1 MMNNKDA
8 SKEITQKQERL
19 KQMQIEEKKVANK
32 YDKIKKEFEHVQKLI
47 NAIRPA
53 KLKQFIRTTGAY
65 LLGRRN
71 RKQLYSAT
79 YKKKQASND
88 LKPYLQALYND
99 GFIEEAL
106 TDLQVMHQTTNNLYV
121 RQAIAWELAL
131 WFANKQTENGAFQAI
146 PYVHEAKQNEKNNE
160 VLRRLAIIEAE
171 CFVTIGENQRAHE
184 ILLKQ
189 LNMAIHPDIYLALA
203 NTEQTVNKKLYWMN
217 KMYEFYQLEPISL
230 QNEQFHYDALQMK
243 KVQKKIAD
251 GPKVS
256 VILPSYNAE
265 QGIQIAIESIL
276 GQTWTNLELL
286 IVDDHS
292 SDNTLDVIQAY
303 AKEDD
308 RIKVMSTK
316 ENSGPYVARNMALEQ
331 ATGEFVTVND
341 ADDWSHSDK
350 LRIQIEHLLHNESI
364 LANTSEQARLTESLQ
379 FYRRGNPGS
388 YIFSNMSSFMFRKN
402 AVMEILGYWDSVRFA
417 GDGEFIRRFIQQF
430 GEAKLAYLKTGPL
443 SFPRQSDASLTS
455 SSAFGYSGFFMG
467 VRKEYVES
475 FKIYHAEADTLY
487 YPKEQTTRL
496 FPVPAPMHP
505 TYKKGNEQFDV
516 IMFLDMHNQ
525 TEKNVQLLEK
535 ELKKSRQLGHKI
547 GVVQKTSYDPYKKQT
562 KSETQRKLRLLL
574 QRYDVRIVVY
584 GEKVTCDV
592 LIIRSPEIVRNWSR
606 FTPSIKTVAC
616 LVIIDEIEK
625 MEYNG
630 ERLNVRYFRECMQ
643 QIMLHLDKKG
653 RWYPLNE
660 RIRHQLTTNYTH
672 EIRTLYIAPD
682 NWTDESE
689 KHEEKY
695 ALRLK
700 DWVF

>member
-8 SKEITQKQERL
+8 SKEITQKQKQL
-19 KQMQIEEKKVANK
+19 KQMQIEEKKLAYK
-32 YDKIKKEFEHVQKLI
+32 YDNIKKEFEHVQKLI

-71 RKQLYSAT
+71 RKQLYSAA

-106 TDLQVMHQTTNNLYV
+106 TDLQVMYQTTNSLYV
-121 RQAIAWELAL
+121 HQAIAWELAL

-146 PYVHEAKQNEKNNE
+146 PYVHEAKRNEKNND

-171 CFVTIGENQRAHE
+171 CFVTIGDNLRAHE
-184 ILLKQ
+184 ILLEQ
-189 LNMAIHPDIYLALA
+189 LKVATHPDIYLALA

-217 KMYEFYQLEPISL
+217 KMYEFYQLEPINVQKEIL
-230 QNEQFHYDALQMK
+230 HYDALQMK
-243 KVQKKIAD
+243 KAQKKIAD
-251 GPKVS
+251 GPTVS
-256 VILPSYNAE
+256 VILPAYNAE

-303 AKEDD
+303 AKEDN

-316 ENSGPYVARNMALEQ
+316 ENSGPYVARNIALEQ

-350 LRIQIEHLLHNESI
+350 LRIQVEHLLHNESI

-402 AVMEILGYWDSVRFA
+402 AVMEMLGYWDSVRFA

-475 FKIYHAEADTLY
+475 FKMYHAKADTLY

-505 TYKKGNEQFDV
+505 TYEKGSEHFDV
-516 IMFLDMHNQ
+516 IMFLDIRNQ
-525 TEKNVQLLEK
+525 TEKSLQLLEK

-547 GVVQKTSYDPYKKQT
+547 GVVKKTSYAPHKKQT

-584 GEKVTCDV
+584 GEEITCDV
-592 LIIRSPEIVRNWSR
+592 LIIRSPEMVRNWSR

-616 LVIIDEIEK
+616 LIIIDEIEK

-682 NWTDESE
+682 NWTEESE

-700 DWVF
+700 NWVF